1 MRKLILLSLGWVF
14 VFNNVDAADLMCPGA
29 TAMAATPGAI
39 EAQAAKD
46 EAILPTV
53 ISLGTTLQASC
64 VPPPAD
70 PARAAWCASVFT
82 SYSTSVASM
91 LSPCPMV
98 LTKNPYFLAEPFSP
112 CKYTASSIYL
122 PQFCQL
128 SI

>member
-1 MRKLILLSLGWVF
+1 MRKLILLGLCSFLTY
-14 VFNNVDAADLMCPGA
+14 NNVYAADLMCPGA

-64 VPPPAD
+64 VPPPVD
-70 PARAAWCASVFT
+70 PGRAAWCVSVFT
-82 SYSTSVASM
+82 SYTSSLATM
-91 LSPCPMV
+91 LSPCPME

-112 CKYTASSIYL
+112 CKYTAASIYL